1 MKKIVKIV
9 AIVVAVV
16 LVAAFVAP
24 MLLRGK
30 IAQIVK
36 REANE
41 TVSYTHLTL
50 PTSNHV

>member
-30 IAQIVK
+30 IAQI
-36 REANE
+36 A
-41 TVSYTHLTL
+41 VSYTHLL
-50 PTSNHV
+50 SCR